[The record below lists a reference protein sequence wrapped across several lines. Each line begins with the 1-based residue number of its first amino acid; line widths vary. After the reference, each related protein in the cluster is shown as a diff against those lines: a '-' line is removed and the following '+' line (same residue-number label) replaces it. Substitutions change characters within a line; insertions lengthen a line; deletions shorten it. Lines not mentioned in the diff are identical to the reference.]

1 LLITLT
7 DSFVYI
13 VSGENSMNDISVII
27 DEYERLTGIRLWQSQ
42 VFESAVEIS
51 QTEDEREDCLII
63 KTLYALP
70 VGTDGNMGF
79 IAFIETVK
87 CLFDYDN
94 EISSAEPVGYE
105 IVARL

>member
-1 LLITLT
+1 MLITLT

-70 VGTDGNMGF
+70 VGTDA
-79 IAFIETVK
+79 IWV
-87 CLFDYDN
+87 L
-94 EISSAEPVGYE
+94 
-105 IVARL
+105 LHL

>member
-1 LLITLT
+1 
-7 DSFVYI
+7 
-13 VSGENSMNDISVII
+13 MNDISVII
-27 DEYERLTGIRLWQSQ
+27 DEYERLTGIRHWQQ
-42 VFESAVEIS
+42 QEFESEDEIS
-51 QTEDEREDCLII
+51 KNEEERKDCLII